1 MPFALTQR
9 MKTTA
14 HTGNTSTSMTAVA
27 ILEIEIEEL
36 EEIMAPNLTAMG
48 KREEAA
54 QLYTRALAICEKTL
68 EPTHPRAAGCRRNLE
83 RCQRSIGISQDT

>member
-36 EEIMAPNLTAMG
+36 EEIMAP
-48 KREEAA
+48 
-54 QLYTRALAICEKTL
+54 
-68 EPTHPRAAGCRRNLE
+68 EPDRDG
-83 RCQRSIGISQDT
+83 